1 MAIKV
6 FRLLFIALALVII
19 LSAPSQTARAQS
31 SDQNLPTPALSND
44 IEGKIVAL
52 DLGDARLTRHY
63 YAFEANPG
71 DLLITVG
78 SKNVNGDVD
87 VFTAVTFRP
96 LMKTTLIA
104 TSQSSEITKGIYLR
118 AHQILILRVEAR
130 TPSDEPGT
138 YHIHFGGTFAPFS
151 GGIPVAES
159 STSTETSADK
169 SDANRLSSVGA
180 TIPRPVE
187 ETAAAPKPSPEKSA
201 EETTTAK
208 TTATSKPAPTGR
220 KTSSRNPR
228 RRTRPAASKPA
239 PPKKTESTET
249 QTAGKETKSE
259 EEKSAAVTEKPAEAT
274 QPATEKPKV
283 QEVAP
288 AGARLVIEEKDGT
301 RIDRPMS
308 SVRRVIVEGGTIV
321 IVLKTGKIERIQMAV
336 VAKFAIEP
344 Q

>member
-1 MAIKV
+1 MPTK
-6 FRLLFIALALVII
+6 FCRLLFVALSLVSILFALN
-19 LSAPSQTARAQS
+19 QTAWAQS

-44 IEGKIVAL
+44 ISGRIVAL

-71 DLLITVG
+71 DLMITG
-78 SKNVNGDVD
+78 ESKNVNGDVD

-104 TSQSSEITKGIYLR
+104 TSQSGEITKGIYLR

-138 YHIHFGGTFAPFS
+138 YRIHFGGTFAPFS
-151 GGIPVAES
+151 GGIPIAES
-159 STSTETSADK
+159 SAPSEASPDK
-169 SDANRLSSVGA
+169 SAANRLSSVGA
-180 TIPRPVE
+180 TIPRPIE
-187 ETAAAPKPSPEKSA
+187 ETVAAPKPPPEKSA
-201 EETTTAK
+201 EETTTAR
-208 TTATSKPAPTGR
+208 TATEKPATTTR
-220 KTSSRNPR
+220 RTTSRNPR
-228 RRTRPAASKPA
+228 RGMRPAAPKVA

-259 EEKSAAVTEKPAEAT
+259 EVKPAAVTEKPAEAT
-274 QPATEKPKV
+274 QPTSEKPKA

-288 AGARLVIEEKDGT
+288 AGAHLVIEEKDGT

-308 SVRRVIVEGGTIV
+308 TVRRVIVEGGTIV
-321 IVLKTGKIERIQMAV
+321 IVLKTGKIERIQMAD